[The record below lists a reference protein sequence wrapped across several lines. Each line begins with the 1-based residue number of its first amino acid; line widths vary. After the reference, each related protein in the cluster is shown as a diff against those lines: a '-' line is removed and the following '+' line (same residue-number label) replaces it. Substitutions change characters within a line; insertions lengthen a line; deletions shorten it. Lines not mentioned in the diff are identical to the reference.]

1 MRVKE
6 VETLINNLG
15 YNKSPERHDP
25 AIAKKAE
32 EMRAHVTE
40 QNKKKLLSNSTDFLK
55 SLEQDGVYVDDPE
68 VH

>member
-40 QNKKKLLSNSTDFLK
+40 
-55 SLEQDGVYVDDPE
+55 
-68 VH
+68 